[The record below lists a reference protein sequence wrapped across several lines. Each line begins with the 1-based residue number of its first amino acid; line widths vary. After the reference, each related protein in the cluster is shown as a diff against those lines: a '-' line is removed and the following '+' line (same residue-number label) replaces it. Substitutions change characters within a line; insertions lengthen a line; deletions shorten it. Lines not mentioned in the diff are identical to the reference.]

1 MGLINIGSES
11 SCAFLSEKKKRK
23 KKKKKQ
29 RIKTKKGN
37 KERKTRMLKIAQ
49 GWNHSFNLLQTNS
62 NKNYRVMVKE
72 IMMDVIVNL
81 AHHLNI

>member
-11 SCAFLSEKKKRK
+11 SWLSYQK
-23 KKKKKQ
+23 KKKKKKK
-29 RIKTKKGN
+29 KTWNKNKGN